1 MESRKG
7 NTYRLNKLE
16 KRRLRSKAKK
26 RLANIKK
33 HKAKSL
39 IYQIYRIIHHYF
51 PTLFDRMKEIE
62 DYRKKKNYELAE
74 LITACIAMYIF
85 KEGSRNAFNN
95 DRQEEKFKQNYQR
108 IFKMRLPHMD
118 TVDKVMRRLTDSE
131 LEEIKTSMIRTL
143 IEKKTL
149 HKYRFLK
156 KWFVVAVDGSGIM
169 SFTKKHCDQ
178 CSHKSSKNGKTTWFH
193 NVLEAKL
200 VCSNGFALSLATE
213 WIDHYDSP
221 FKKQDCERKAFKRLA
236 KKLKKIHPRLPICIT
251 ADGLYPNQTFFSI
264 CENNQWSY
272 ILTFKEGNLPS
283 IWKIVKVLLP
293 SMTDNGADEIIAE
306 GSKKIYRFYRWING
320 IEYHGYKLN
329 WVECKEFEE
338 DSKGNKIESGYF
350 VHITDQNI
358 SRLEV
363 SEISSTGRLRWKI
376 ENEGF
381 NTQKNLG
388 YNLKHKYSR
397 VSWLAAKNYYQCLQ
411 IGHLIN
417 QLVELSEMTKQLLTG
432 KITIKHLW
440 KALIGFLTY
449 CIVDCAQIPMLSQ
462 LRTQIRLE

>member
-1 MESRKG
+1 VKG
-7 NTYRLNKLE
+7 PQRSKPQQEKLE
-16 KRRLRSKAKK
+16 ERKRKSKAKK
-26 RLANIKK
+26 KLVNIKK
-33 HKAKSL
+33 QKARSL
-39 IYQIYRIIHHYF
+39 IYQLHWVIHKYF
-51 PTLFDRMKEIE
+51 PDLFDRMRQIQDCREKS
-62 DYRKKKNYELAE
+62 DYGLAE

-95 DRQEEKFKQNYQR
+95 DRQEEKFKENYR
-108 IFKMRLPHMD
+108 KIFKMRLPHMD
-118 TVDKVMRRLTDSE
+118 TVDKVMRRLAESE
-131 LEEIKTSMIRTL
+131 LEKLKTRMIQTL
-143 IEKKTL
+143 LEKKTL
-149 HKYRFLK
+149 HKFRFLK

-169 SFTKKHCDQ
+169 SFSEKHCDQ
-178 CSHKSSKNGKTTWFH
+178 CSHKTSKNGKTTWFH

-213 WIDHYDSP
+213 WIDNADTP
-221 FKKQDCERKAFKRLA
+221 FKKQDCERKAFERLA

-264 CENNQWSY
+264 CQSNQWCH
-272 ILTFKEGNLPS
+272 ILTFKPGNLPS
-283 IWKIVKVLLP
+283 IWKKVELLLP
-293 SMTDNGADEIIAE
+293 SMNDNGVDEIIAE
-306 GSKKIYRFYRWING
+306 GSKKIYRLYRWING
-320 IEYHGYKLN
+320 IDYHGYKLN
-329 WVECKEFEE
+329 WVECREFIE
-338 DSKGNKIESGYF
+338 DSKENKKENGYF
-350 VHITDQNI
+350 VHITDQKI
-358 SRLEV
+358 SRLQV
-363 SEISSTGRLRWKI
+363 SEISATGRLRWKI

-388 YNLKHKYSR
+388 YKLKHKYSR

-417 QLVELSEMTKQLLTG
+417 QLVELSERCRQLLTG

-449 CIVDCAQIPMLSQ
+449 CIIGSAELSMLSQ